1 MLTGNEKHL
10 KISDLVETD
19 QTVVAEQFADY
30 FLTMALN
37 GAARNILKLKKNDF
51 DTHVCIQ
58 AIRSAVSTITGIK
71 PFSFNK
77 IHPAEVQKALNEL
90 NPRKVS
96 GHDKI
101 SPRILKLLSNELVPS
116 LSKIF
121 NTATESLKW
130 PEDWKRDTWTPVF
143 KKEDKQ
149 DASNYRPITYILY

>member
-19 QTVVAEQFADY
+19 QTVVAKQFADY

-71 PFSFNK
+71 PFSFNT
-77 IHPAEVQKALNEL
+77 IHPVEV
-90 NPRKVS
+90 
-96 GHDKI
+96 
-101 SPRILKLLSNELVPS
+101 
-116 LSKIF
+116 
-121 NTATESLKW
+121 
-130 PEDWKRDTWTPVF
+130 
-143 KKEDKQ
+143 
-149 DASNYRPITYILY
+149 